1 MLLQK
6 FPCNLCRILDVTLK
20 CSECLQTHSVNVL
33 KIPAIELHNPD
44 NIIQG
49 INRRR
54 ENVGKSAFLARTE
67 R

>member
-1 MLLQK
+1 M
-6 FPCNLCRILDVTLK
+6 TLK

-44 NIIQG
+44 NIIQE

-54 ENVGKSAFLARTE
+54 ENVGKSAFLARIE

>member
-1 MLLQK
+1 
-6 FPCNLCRILDVTLK
+6 VSALK
-20 CSECLQTHSVNVL
+20 LNVSVL

-44 NIIQG
+44 NIIQR

-54 ENVGKSAFLARTE
+54 KKVGKSAFLARSE

>member
-1 MLLQK
+1 V
-6 FPCNLCRILDVTLK
+6 PA
-20 CSECLQTHSVNVL
+20 THGVNVL

-44 NIIQG
+44 NIIQV

-54 ENVGKSAFLARTE
+54 ENVGKSASLARIE